1 MPRVSDDSLRT
12 RTPRIGGAV
21 SDCYRDDGTGTE
33 DWGVTRITDQMKAW
47 PGLGCGPDPLA
58 DFGRECQHGH
68 LRRKCEVCEVLAER
82 IAIEAR
88 LRTTADALRDALDD
102 FVRVPY
108 GASQE
113 DVAYI
118 RDFEQRARAILARLE
133 QEGLA

>member
-1 MPRVSDDSLRT
+1 
-12 RTPRIGGAV
+12 V

-88 LRTTADALRDALDD
+88 LRTTAEALRKAIAKADSWTHDQLDGTSLLDEALAELD
-102 FVRVPY
+102 
-108 GASQE
+108 GE
-113 DVAYI
+113 
-118 RDFEQRARAILARLE
+118 RAILAALE
-133 QEGLA
+133 KEGLT